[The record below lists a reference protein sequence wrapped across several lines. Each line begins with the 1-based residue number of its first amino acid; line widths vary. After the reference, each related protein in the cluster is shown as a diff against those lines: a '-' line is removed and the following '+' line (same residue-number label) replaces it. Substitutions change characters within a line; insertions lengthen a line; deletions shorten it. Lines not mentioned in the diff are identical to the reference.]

1 MPRGHSSYKDPYYYP
16 KNMFKKNRAKYAAMT
31 TYKLPE
37 HLKPILEE
45 YLKKPQP
52 KFDKKYYCMC
62 MHHCD
67 VSRDLKNFILSI
79 VPDRRTVDGRDSV
92 YMIRRQKG
100 MKGFFLLKEKNKDK
114 LLPAI
119 FEAIEKGIF

>member
-1 MPRGHSSYKDPYYYP
+1 MPRWHSVYKDPYFYP

-52 KFDKKYYCMC
+52 KFKKEYYCLC
-62 MHHCD
+62 MQHRK
-67 VSRDLKNFILSI
+67 VSKDLKNFILSI
-79 VPDRRTVDGRDSV
+79 VPDRRTRDGEDEV
-92 YMIRRQKG
+92 YMIRRQPG
-100 MKGFFLLKEKNKDK
+100 MRGRFTLTEKNKDK
-114 LLPAI
+114 ILPAI
-119 FEAIEKGIF
+119 FQAIEKGIF